1 MDYKDRIN
9 LRVALLKGLYNDYF
23 TYRGNESKITLK
35 LQETEKQLA
44 LHYLADKQ
52 LVSWRQ
58 IKKEPVLEF
67 ILKITTKGIDAVENE
82 IPLSNI

>member
-1 MDYKDRIN
+1 MNNKDRIN

-23 TYRGNESKITLK
+23 IYRGNESKITLK

-44 LHYLADKQ
+44 LHYLADKE
-52 LVSWRQ
+52 LVSCRL

-67 ILKITTKGIDAVENE
+67 IVKITTKGIDAVENE